1 MGSGKDRRGVSAGT
15 VVMLTM
21 LVLVLGGSV
30 WVLSRLS
37 SGNSVDLNELQ
48 MKVLSLGETSPD
60 DSGDILIQS
69 EGTIPAAE
77 QSRDNTGKSPGETAS
92 AGAQAKQ
99 TEPPKKR
106 MTLTVSGTVAIE
118 DGIRKSAYSSDS
130 EKYDFT
136 DIMMLMKHLFQSDL
150 NVAFLENVLDD
161 GAKVSKVVVP
171 EIAADML
178 REAGVNAVACG
189 FSKAFEKGTAGISAT
204 RHALSTRNMLPFGVH
219 EDGLPSWQMAEVQ
232 GVKFALLQYTA
243 TVASGTRKSMKK
255 AEAEATIPDA
265 DPETIAADIAAARQ
279 AGAKAVLV
287 FLNWGKVGGKTPTRS
302 QKELAAQIANAGADL
317 IIGAGSRVPQEA
329 EYLTVEDGSRQVL
342 CVYSTG
348 TLLSDSREN
357 TARLAGYL
365 VHVTFRQDDQGQVIL
380 EDTDYTPTYAWQYKQ
395 DGKFYYRCLAAD
407 EAVPDGMDANQQK
420 AMKRV
425 QTYVEEL
432 LQNSPLDAAGG

>member
-77 QSRDNTGKSPGETAS
+77 QSRDNTGESPGETAS

-136 DIMMLMKHLFQSDL
+136 DIK
-150 NVAFLENVLDD
+150 
-161 GAKVSKVVVP
+161 
-171 EIAADML
+171 
-178 REAGVNAVACG
+178 
-189 FSKAFEKGTAGISAT
+189 
-204 RHALSTRNMLPFGVH
+204 
-219 EDGLPSWQMAEVQ
+219 
-232 GVKFALLQYTA
+232 
-243 TVASGTRKSMKK
+243 
-255 AEAEATIPDA
+255 
-265 DPETIAADIAAARQ
+265 
-279 AGAKAVLV
+279 
-287 FLNWGKVGGKTPTRS
+287 
-302 QKELAAQIANAGADL
+302 
-317 IIGAGSRVPQEA
+317 IGRA
-329 EYLTVEDGSRQVL
+329 
-342 CVYSTG
+342 
-348 TLLSDSREN
+348 
-357 TARLAGYL
+357 
-365 VHVTFRQDDQGQVIL
+365 HV
-380 EDTDYTPTYAWQYKQ
+380 
-395 DGKFYYRCLAAD
+395 
-407 EAVPDGMDANQQK
+407 
-420 AMKRV
+420 
-425 QTYVEEL
+425 
-432 LQNSPLDAAGG
+432 